1 MRRDA
6 TFFMLGAI
14 LTLGVIIAGSAA
26 LPWLRTQMA
35 AVLPKPDNTRRIM
48 NMGGPA
54 LADEFMFAN
63 MLASVKPG
71 QIVVWS
77 SPFGDERWAIRRL
90 PDCHLTVDDIVA
102 MVGATPPHLKAAEA
116 NNNRSGIPPETVSLA
131 LRRNAEDVE
140 RLKVIAKRYPL
151 PEGWPQEAVT
161 WKRIKDRAAGKSYLV
176 PFEFLRPLQLNPD
189 GTVAPRRGST
199 EPMQQIYMD
208 DSRDARRPF

>member
-6 TFFMLGAI
+6 TFIMLGAI
-14 LTLGVIIAGSAA
+14 LAVVVIIAGSAV
-26 LPWLRTQMA
+26 LPWLRTQMTA
-35 AVLPKPDNTRRIM
+35 ALPKTDNTFRIM
-48 NMGGPA
+48 NLGGPA

-63 MLASVKPG
+63 MLESVKPG
-71 QIVVWS
+71 QIVVWN
-77 SPFGDERWAIRRL
+77 SPFGDARWAIRRL

-102 MVGATPPHLKAAEA
+102 MVGETPPHLKAAEA
-116 NNNRSGIPPETVSLA
+116 KNDRSGLPRETVRHA
-131 LRRNAEDVE
+131 LQRNEEDVE

-199 EPMQQIYMD
+199 EPMRQIYMD
-208 DSRDARRPF
+208 DSPNARHR